1 MDPVRWHYGFN
12 KGGLLDLLVMRGR
25 VWVTGGLVDTA
36 RRPLMDVVR
45 GRECIQ

>member
-25 VWVTGGLVDTA
+25 VYVTGGLVDTA